1 MESKTNKNKGAGIHK
16 HFKKMG
22 FGIIVLA
29 LLTGLTI
36 KLWHIELM
44 PTQKAF
50 FKVFVMN
57 GFILG
62 LLFVALAKEKI
73 EDEMIAQ
80 MRLKAMSQTFIWAVL
95 YVIIRPFMDLVFRDP
110 VQDLMG
116 QELVLAMLLGYLLNY
131 YSQKFSNK

>member
-1 MESKTNKNKGAGIHK
+1 MESKTNNNKGKRIHK

-22 FGIIVLA
+22 IGIIALA

-36 KLWHIELM
+36 KGWHIELM

-50 FKVFVMN
+50 FKAFTMN

-62 LLFVALAKEKI
+62 LLFVALAKERI

-80 MRLKAMSQTFIWAVL
+80 MRLKAMSQTFITAVF
-95 YVIIRPFMDLVFRDP
+95 YVIVKPFMDLVFRDP
-110 VQDLMG
+110 IEDVTG
-116 QELVLAMLLGYLLNY
+116 QFVVIFMLLGYLLNFH
-131 YSQKFSNK
+131 SQKFSNK